1 MKQVRKKSADAAV
14 NQMIIKAY
22 RSQTELTWDRAEA
35 MQPQCGFGR
44 LSICCSDCY
53 DGPCRVNPFATV
65 EQRTICGRGQ
75 KELAAGYFLRKVTDG
90 AAGLVQLAAEFGAPV
105 SQDMWEAVVCSGDDM
120 LAPTAGTERLA
131 AAGRAAVQALAAIA
145 EVKERMCDQAAPG
158 VTQAGLGTLK
168 AEMPNIVL
176 HGHIAPQVVEL
187 LVQAAERS
195 GTVNIVAMCGN
206 ELGAPHHLPA
216 LTNYQSQETP
226 LLTGAV
232 DLLIIGSQC
241 VMPATLSLAEQ
252 LNVPVVKAAALRDA
266 QAAAQAIAMAQ
277 EAFRR
282 RNGRSVDI
290 PAASAAVQAGF
301 TANSAAVAAGLVKGY
316 GQGIV
321 RGAIYLGG
329 CGQLAATQDAAIV
342 QLAQELLA
350 DDYLVVTG
358 GCAGVALAKAGLCRP
373 DAAEGEA
380 LRSVLPHG
388 VPAVLSIGSCHDAGE
403 FLRLAGALQASG
415 IPVTAVM
422 PEVTHGKVL
431 ATAVG
436 FAGQGIVTFL
446 GLGEAAEVSGLY
458 GEERLLPLTDL
469 RQLPQAL
476 AEVAAAQ

>member
-14 NQMIIKAY
+14 NQMIVKAY

-44 LSICCSDCY
+44 LSICCVDCY
-53 DGPCRVNPFATV
+53 DGPCRVNPFAQA
-65 EQRTICGRGQ
+65 EQRTICGRDQ
-75 KELAAGYFLRKVTDG
+75 TALAAGYFLRKVTDG
-90 AAGLVQLAAEFGAPV
+90 AAGLVQLAAEFGASV
-105 SQDMWEAVVCSGDDM
+105 SQDMWEAVVSPGDDM
-120 LAPTAGTERLA
+120 LASADGGERLA

-187 LVQAAERS
+187 LVQAASAE
-195 GTVNIVAMCGN
+195 TVNIVAMCGN
-206 ELGAPHHLPA
+206 ELGGPHHLPA

-232 DLLIIGSQC
+232 DLLVIGSQC
-241 VMPATLSLAEQ
+241 VMPAAVSLAKR
-252 LNVPVVKAAALRDA
+252 LNVPVVKARDVRDD
-266 QAAAQAIAMAQ
+266 QAAAQLVAMAQ
-277 EAFRR
+277 EAFRC
-282 RNGRSVDI
+282 RNGRKTDI
-290 PAASAAVQAGF
+290 PAASAAVQAGY
-301 TANSAAVAAGLVKGY
+301 TAKSSAAVAASLVKGY

-342 QLAQELLA
+342 RLAQDLLA
-350 DDYLVVTG
+350 DGYLLVTA

-380 LRSVLPHG
+380 LRQVLPPG
-388 VPAVLSIGSCHDAGE
+388 VPAVLTVGSCHDAGE
-403 FLRLAGALQASG
+403 FLRLAGVLQASG
-415 IPVTAVM
+415 LPVTAVM

-446 GLGEAAEVSGLY
+446 GLGEAMEVSGLH
-458 GEERLLPLTDL
+458 GEERLLPLADL

-476 AEVAAAQ
+476 AEVAAAK